1 MLRLLKGRIAS
12 RTALTALALLGFR
25 LARLRDGRDF
35 EPGSIDAP
43 NTRHDPD
50 RSNCDFAGDPG
61 GDRARLLRLVR
72 APDLG
77 SRRLGHFRNRPGVRL
92 NANCEL
98 LPVRRW
104 ELAMD
109 ANELE
114 KPLVIPLV
122 KALTR
127 APTIVGVPYMYFM
140 FEMVATS
147 VIFFATHNLVNLL
160 WMIPLHLFGYV
171 MTLKDDRIFEILFV
185 KSSKCPP
192 RSRSFWNCDSYKV

>member
-1 MLRLLKGRIAS
+1 
-12 RTALTALALLGFR
+12 
-25 LARLRDGRDF
+25 
-35 EPGSIDAP
+35 
-43 NTRHDPD
+43 
-50 RSNCDFAGDPG
+50 
-61 GDRARLLRLVR
+61 
-72 APDLG
+72 
-77 SRRLGHFRNRPGVRL
+77 
-92 NANCEL
+92 
-98 LPVRRW
+98 
-104 ELAMD
+104 MD

-147 VIFFATHNLVNLL
+147 VIFLATHNLVNLL

-171 MTLKDDRIFEILFV
+171 MTLKDDRIFKILFV